1 MYCLMIYVL
10 LDDLCT
16 FFKMNEKKRTIKMVR
31 TILIVHEQF
40 CSFFTEQTIFKE
52 TLKNNHCF
60 TERTIFFE
68 QTFFI

>member
-1 MYCLMIYVL
+1 
-10 LDDLCT
+10 
-16 FFKMNEKKRTIKMVR
+16 MVR

-68 QTFFI
+68 QTFLYKNEWFYWVNEQSFSEKKMKKMENER